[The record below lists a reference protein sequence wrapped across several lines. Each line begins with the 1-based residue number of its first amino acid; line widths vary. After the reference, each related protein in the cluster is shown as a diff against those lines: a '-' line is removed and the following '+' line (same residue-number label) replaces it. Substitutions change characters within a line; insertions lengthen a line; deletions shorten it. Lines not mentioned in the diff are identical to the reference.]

1 MVSSY
6 LQVRAAGF
14 LSSQFGLACCCKSK
28 SDWMAT
34 METSNLPALQRS
46 SGYRCFVLHQLKK
59 VENGRIFLLFCY
71 FTVLHTLIER
81 QEQPEHIIFLYYCQL
96 HFNPSCSIYRHYAH
110 KIKVFML
117 TMWTS
122 FTINPHWGGYMSL
135 MAPFKGR

>member
-46 SGYRCFVLHQLKK
+46 SGYRCFVLHQLKRWK
-59 VENGRIFLLFCY
+59 MAESSCCFAISLSCRQKERSNQSS
-71 FTVLHTLIER
+71 TLSSYTIASYTLT
-81 QEQPEHIIFLYYCQL
+81 PHVASTGIM
-96 HFNPSCSIYRHYAH
+96 HAKS
-110 KIKVFML
+110 VFML
-117 TMWTS
+117 TMCTS
-122 FTINPHWGGYMSL
+122 LMINPHWGGYMSL